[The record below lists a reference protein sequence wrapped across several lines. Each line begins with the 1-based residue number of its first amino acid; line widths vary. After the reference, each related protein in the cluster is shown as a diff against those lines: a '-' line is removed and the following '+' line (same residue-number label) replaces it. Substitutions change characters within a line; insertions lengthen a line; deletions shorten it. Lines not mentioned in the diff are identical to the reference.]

1 MNKSLTRSIGFW
13 LLLVLSL
20 ATAGVGGW
28 LVTGQV
34 GTMTST
40 LLDNTATGVDVYVGQ
55 SLIVV
60 GSVLL
65 GAGIIGILLTV
76 ALTAVQALLPAA
88 APVVV
93 EPIDWTADE
102 PVAEGTTAEEITAEE
117 PAQATVTEAP
127 IGEGS
132 ADGVVET
139 TDDEESQNGSSG
151 STATATKIN
160 VK

>member
-28 LVTGQV
+28 LVTGEV
-34 GTMTST
+34 GSMTST

-65 GAGIIGILLTV
+65 GAGVIGILLSV
-76 ALTAVQALLPAA
+76 ALTAVQAMLAPT
-88 APVVV
+88 PVVV
-93 EPIDWTADE
+93 EPIDWTA
-102 PVAEGTTAEEITAEE
+102 EE
-117 PAQATVTEAP
+117 PAPEAP
-127 IGEGS
+127 AETTVAETADTTAADGS
-132 ADGVVET
+132 ADAVVET
-139 TDDEESQNGSSG
+139 TDDEDESQKGSSG
-151 STATATKIN
+151 STATATKIS

>member
-34 GTMTST
+34 GSMTST

-55 SLIVV
+55 SLVVV
-60 GSVLL
+60 GAVLL
-65 GAGIIGILLTV
+65 GAGIIGILLAV

-88 APVVV
+88 PPVVV
-93 EPIDWTADE
+93 EPIDWTAEEPAPDTSSE
-102 PVAEGTTAEEITAEE
+102 APVAE
-117 PAQATVTEAP
+117 TVA
-127 IGEGS
+127 EGS
-132 ADGVVET
+132 ADEAAET
-139 TDDEESQNGSSG
+139 TDDAESQNGSSG
-151 STATATKIN
+151 STATATKIS

>member
-13 LLLVLSL
+13 LLLVFSL
-20 ATAGVGGW
+20 ASAGVGGW
-28 LVTGQV
+28 LVAGQV
-34 GTMTST
+34 GSMTST

-93 EPIDWTADE
+93 EPIDWTAEE
-102 PVAEGTTAEEITAEE
+102 PAPAEGTEAPVTAETDAEN
-117 PAQATVTEAP
+117 VEA
-127 IGEGS
+127 S
-132 ADGVVET
+132 ADEVVET
-139 TDDEESQNGSSG
+139 TDDEGSQNGSSG
-151 STATATKIN
+151 STATATKIS